1 MYQHQLWQHLLK
13 QFYIPTILLYKTL
26 ALAMDIENRLPPD
39 LLEFSQRIPSFAW
52 NLIIIVSAILIGLF
66 TKFIITRL
74 FRIYAQRKDTDYS
87 ILRSIIVNLGP
98 AVAYF
103 IPLFLLNLFSPLM
116 RMNKLYYQPL
126 DKTIEILL
134 TISFAGLLAR
144 SVRILEN
151 YIYHT
156 YDLNKVDNL
165 KERKV
170 RTQIQFIRKIIVVTI
185 IFLTIAIILLSFES
199 MRKIGTGLLTGVG
212 IGGIIVGFA
221 AQNSLG
227 NLLAGFQI
235 AFTQPI
241 RIDDVLVVEGEW
253 GRVEEITL
261 TYVVLKIWDERRLI
275 LPINYFI
282 QKPFQNWT
290 RTSADILGTVFLYM
304 DHTVPIDAIREE
316 FERLIVKSNLWDKRV
331 KVVQVTDV
339 REHTIEIRVLMSSST
354 SSNAFDLRCY
364 IRENLITFIQKNFP
378 GSLPRS
384 RNEFSNLGELEKYIQ
399 PAAAS

>member
-1 MYQHQLWQHLLK
+1 
-13 QFYIPTILLYKTL
+13 
-26 ALAMDIENRLPPD
+26 MDIENRLPPD

-74 FRIYAQRKDTDYS
+74 FKIYAQRKDTDYS
-87 ILRSIIVNLGP
+87 ILKSIIVNLGP

-116 RMNKLYYQPL
+116 RMNKLYYQPF

-134 TISFAGLLAR
+134 TISFAGLLVR
-144 SVRILEN
+144 SVRILED

-364 IRENLITFIQKNFP
+364 IRENLVTFIQKNFP

-399 PAAAS
+399 PATSS